1 MVEEDIWKEL
11 ENLKDIMDLVKEFEK
26 KIRKKEKREEK
37 KKILNPKAEMFK
49 RSKLLEKHIAK
60 ISFEWDNEKFED
72 KYLKKLEKS
81 WMRWKEK
88 ERQVPLE
95 TESKKVILL

>member
-26 KIRKKEKREEK
+26 KIRKKEKREEE

-60 ISFEWDNEKFED
+60 ISFE
-72 KYLKKLEKS
+72 
-81 WMRWKEK
+81 
-88 ERQVPLE
+88 
-95 TESKKVILL
+95 